1 MRTCTLI
8 YVLVLIYMFI
18 YFSVVHVVMYLKTY
32 VDKCKSIHPNKF
44 RICFDHKNLWVC
56 YLNIFIVLDT
66 KWYILC
72 QFLIQNKSVTTR
84 KPHTKWG
91 YHWGVWFLC
100 WSYNNWYWFILYH
113 CHLNDNST
121 ICALSM
127 WTAVSYYNELQFWM
141 HILYWLEIYEIL
153 FTVHIK
159 YKI

>member
-1 MRTCTLI
+1 MLINAKVYTLI
-8 YVLVLIYMFI
+8 GLIQ
-18 YFSVVHVVMYLKTY
+18 
-32 VDKCKSIHPNKF
+32 
-44 RICFDHKNLWVC
+44 ICFDHKNLWVC
-56 YLNIFIVLDT
+56 YLNIFIVSDT
-66 KWYILC
+66 KWYFLC

-91 YHWGVWFLC
+91 YHWGFGSCVDHITTDIDL
-100 WSYNNWYWFILYH
+100 SFII

>member
-18 YFSVVHVVMYLKTY
+18 YFAVVHVVMYLKTC

-44 RICFDHKNLWVC
+44 RICFDHKNLWVY
-56 YLNIFIVLDT
+56 YLNIFIVSDT
-66 KWYILC
+66 KWYFLC

-141 HILYWLEIYEIL
+141 HILYWLKIYEIL